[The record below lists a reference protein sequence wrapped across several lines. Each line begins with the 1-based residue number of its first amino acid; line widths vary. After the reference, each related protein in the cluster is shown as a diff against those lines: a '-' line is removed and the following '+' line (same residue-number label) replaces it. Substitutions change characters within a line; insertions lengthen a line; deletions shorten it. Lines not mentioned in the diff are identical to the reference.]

1 MTIMAERVGVGAR
14 DIIDHFLDE
23 GTFRS
28 WDVPALDVP
37 ANGEYA
43 EMLRIARAGTG
54 LDESVITGEG
64 TLRGRR
70 VAVMAG
76 EFAFLGGSIG
86 VAATESLCRP
96 PRTSTLMGFWTRWW
110 HRRSCPTSCTGC

>member
-1 MTIMAERVGVGAR
+1 MPWGMSIVLVAPALSWSIRAGRDQMKIVQERVRVGAR

-28 WDVPALDVP
+28 WDAAALRIP
-37 ANGEYA
+37 ANAEYA
-43 EMLRIARAGTG
+43 EMLRAARASTG

-70 VAVMAG
+70 VAVIAG

-86 VAATESLCRP
+86 VAAT
-96 PRTSTLMGFWTRWW
+96 
-110 HRRSCPTSCTGC
+110 